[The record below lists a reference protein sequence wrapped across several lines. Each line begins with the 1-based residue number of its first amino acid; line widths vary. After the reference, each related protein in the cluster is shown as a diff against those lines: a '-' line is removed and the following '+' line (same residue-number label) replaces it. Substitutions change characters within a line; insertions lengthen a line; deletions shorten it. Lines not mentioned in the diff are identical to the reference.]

1 MLKVND
7 LKFRKDM
14 DNILAYSF
22 GFLEGMEKGKLA
34 LYGKLGPE
42 VTALASEFIDAN
54 ARMNPQDLHHVYEW
68 YRTGSPDSR
77 LFDFDYSISKYGI
90 SFSSTLK
97 QSTTIKDGS
106 KVPFYNKATIME
118 SGVSVTIRPKAADAL
133 RFEVDGD
140 VVYTKGQITI
150 DNPGGN
156 TAGKFENIVD
166 MFFNNYFKQTFFR
179 LTGLDKHF
187 KNPSIYKQNLKNGKN
202 QGRYAGIKTGY
213 QWVASAGIGA

>member
-1 MLKVND
+1 
-7 LKFRKDM
+7 
-14 DNILAYSF
+14 
-22 GFLEGMEKGKLA
+22 
-34 LYGKLGPE
+34 
-42 VTALASEFIDAN
+42 
-54 ARMNPQDLHHVYEW
+54 
-68 YRTGSPDSR
+68 
-77 LFDFDYSISKYGI
+77 
-90 SFSSTLK
+90 
-97 QSTTIKDGS
+97 
-106 KVPFYNKATIME
+106 ME